1 MKTWRLALLIVL
13 AFAAAVAAGEDDA
26 AGVGLEEVAF
36 ADIDA
41 VIADSEGLV
50 FVDLYADW

>member
-1 MKTWRLALLIVL
+1 MRILLLVCPLVL
-13 AFAAAVAAGEDDA
+13 GLVSAAMAEEDAVA
-26 AGVGLEEVAF
+26 LEEVAF

-41 VIADSEGLV
+41 AIAESEGLV